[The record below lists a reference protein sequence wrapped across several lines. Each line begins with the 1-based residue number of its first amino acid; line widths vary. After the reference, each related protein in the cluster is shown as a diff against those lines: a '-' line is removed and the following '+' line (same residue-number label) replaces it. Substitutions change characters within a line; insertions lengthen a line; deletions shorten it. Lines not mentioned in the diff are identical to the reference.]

1 MEKEKYRLLLVEDDK
16 LDQIAFKRLVEQEA
30 LPYDCRTAEC
40 VSCAKDILATEKFDI
55 VITDYNL
62 PDGTGLEVLDMVTD
76 APVIL
81 ITGTGDEEI
90 AIRAWKAGAY
100 DYLIKDVKRNYLK
113 AVPITVENA
122 VRHSKTEAKLQLLSG
137 AVTSANDSIYICD
150 MKNKITFVNKSF
162 CNVYGYSEEE
172 ILGTDANVLWVTGPQ
187 FNSRSV
193 FKIVGSSGEVGFY
206 HKRKD
211 GSIFAVALSR
221 SIIKDSGGKDIAV
234 VGIARDISKQI
245 ATEEELREINNEL
258 AEKCRSKDESTVRA
272 CEQIN
277 QSLAN
282 LKSTLYDVRT
292 ARSDKI
298 SSELAEQLKAAQG
311 DIVEA
316 EKIASHFLAE
326 LDVNLE
332 KTAVQG

>member
-1 MEKEKYRLLLVEDDK
+1 MEKQKYMVLLVEDDK
-16 LDQIAFKRLVEQEA
+16 LDQIAFKRLLEQEA
-30 LPYDCRTAEC
+30 LPYDCRTAES
-40 VSCAKDILATEKFDI
+40 VSCARDILAAENFDI

-122 VRHSKTEAKLQLLSG
+122 VRHNKTEARLQLLSG

-150 MKNKITFVNKSF
+150 MKNKIIFVNKSF

-211 GSIFAVALSR
+211 GNIFAVALSR
-221 SIIKDSGGKDIAV
+221 SIIKDPNGKDIAV
-234 VGIARDISKQI
+234 VGIARDISKQVAI
-245 ATEEELREINNEL
+245 EEELRETNSEL
-258 AEKCRSKDESTVRA
+258 AEKCHSKDESAVRA
-272 CEQIN
+272 SEQIN
-277 QSLAN
+277 QSLAS

-298 SSELAEQLKAAQG
+298 SPELAERLKAAQG

-316 EKIASHFLAE
+316 EKIISRFLAE
-326 LDVNLE
+326 LDVNFE
-332 KTAVQG
+332 KTVAQG